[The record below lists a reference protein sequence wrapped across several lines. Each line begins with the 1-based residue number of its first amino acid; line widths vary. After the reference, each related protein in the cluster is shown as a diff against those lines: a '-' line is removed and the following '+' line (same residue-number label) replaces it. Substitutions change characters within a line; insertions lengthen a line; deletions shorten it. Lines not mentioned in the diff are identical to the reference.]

1 MCNNRECAAYLKKN
15 PACDRLMR
23 ELRRKWESHGKVTGR
38 ITLKQ
43 ITEEERRV
51 IGGVIGKHLP
61 EGTIQI
67 AFSEVEQGLQKTRF
81 APVDMKT
88 VLEAYFG
95 TSLYTNKEKEEQKRQ
110 EKEDFFEK
118 HIQMQ
123 RESTLVV
130 SWLEEMQ
137 KQKKYGYQLMSK
149 EYRKDRKDAEVLL
162 RNVEAALSRLEN
174 TEEESLLAVFA
185 AEISGNPHYF
195 DKGTAASQLL
205 THAVCFWKNI
215 ELPCNT
221 YEWRDCM
228 QMAGLV
234 SDNIA
239 SMLHAFGVRLETKEG
254 WHPAYDAFCRRK
266 EPFVLTAENLR
277 TAVGARAYAGK
288 VYVVENEM
296 VFLYL
301 AENTKDC
308 EVTLLCTSGQL
319 RAAAFRLLSCLVQGG
334 AEIYYSGDLD
344 PEGMDIAD
352 RLWRRYG
359 EAVHLWRMSGEDYDR
374 SISKELLSHQRL
386 GKLSRLQNPILC
398 SAAERVYKEKRAG
411 YQENIIESLLEDI
424 RHENKRYA

>member
-1 MCNNRECAAYLKKN
+1 MCNNRECAEYLKKN
-15 PACDRLMR
+15 PAYGRLMG
-23 ELRRKWESHGKVTGR
+23 ELKRKWESYGKVTGK

-43 ITEEERRV
+43 ITEEERHV
-51 IGGVIGKHLP
+51 ISGVIGKQLP

-81 APVDMKT
+81 APIDMKA
-88 VLEAYFG
+88 VMEAYFG

-110 EKEDFFEK
+110 EKEEFFEK

-123 RESTLVV
+123 RDSALVV

-137 KQKKYGYQLMSK
+137 KQKKSGYQLMIK
-149 EYRKDRKDAEVLL
+149 EYRKDRRDAEVLL
-162 RNVEAALSRLEN
+162 RNVGGALRRLEN
-174 TEEESLLAVFA
+174 MEEESLLAVFA

-195 DKGTAASQLL
+195 DKGTAAAQLL

-215 ELPCNT
+215 EMPCNT

-228 QMAGLV
+228 QTAGLV

-239 SMLHAFGVRLETKEG
+239 SMIHAFGVQLETEEG
-254 WHPAYDAFCRRK
+254 RHPAYDAFCQRK

-277 TAVGARAYAGK
+277 TTVGARAYDDK

-296 VFLYL
+296 VFLHL
-301 AENTKDC
+301 AENSKDR
-308 EVTLLCTSGQL
+308 EITLLCTSGQL

-359 EAVHLWRMSGEDYDR
+359 EAVHLWRMSEEDYDR
-374 SISKELLSHQRL
+374 SISKELLSRQRL
-386 GKLSRLQNPILC
+386 GKLAHLQNPVLC
-398 SAAERVYKEKRAG
+398 STAERVYREKRAG
-411 YQENIIESLLEDI
+411 YQENIIEILLRDI
-424 RHENKRYA
+424 LAEAI

>member
-1 MCNNRECAAYLKKN
+1 MCNSRECAEYLKRN
-15 PACDRLMR
+15 PAYGRLMG
-23 ELRRKWESHGKVTGR
+23 ELRRKWESYGKVTGQ

-43 ITEEERRV
+43 TTEEERRM
-51 IGGVIGKHLP
+51 ISGVVGKQFS
-61 EGTIQI
+61 ESTVRV
-67 AFSEVEQGLQKTRF
+67 AFSDFEQGLQKTRF
-81 APVDMKT
+81 APIEMKT

-95 TSLYTNKEKEEQKRQ
+95 ISLHTNKEQEEKKRQ
-110 EKEDFFEK
+110 EKEEFFEK
-118 HIQMQ
+118 YIHMQ

-130 SWLEEMQ
+130 SWLKEMQ
-137 KQKKYGYQLMSK
+137 KQKKYGYQLLSK
-149 EYRKDRKDAEVLL
+149 EYRNDRKGAEVLL
-162 RNVEAALSRLEN
+162 RNVGDALMRLEKM
-174 TEEESLLAVFA
+174 EEESLLAVFA

-195 DKGTAASQLL
+195 DKGTAAAQLL
-205 THAVCFWKNI
+205 THAVCFWKNMDV
-215 ELPCNT
+215 PGSS

-228 QMAGLV
+228 QTAGLV

-239 SMLHAFGVRLETKEG
+239 SMIHAYGVQLETREG
-254 WHPAYDAFCRRK
+254 QHPAYDAFCRRK

-277 TAVGARAYAGK
+277 TATGARAYADK

-301 AENTKDC
+301 AENVKER

-319 RAAAFRLLSCLVQGG
+319 RAAAFRLLSYLVQGG

-359 EAVHLWRMSGEDYDR
+359 EAVHLWRMSAEDYDR
-374 SISKELLSHQRL
+374 SVSREQLSRQRL
-386 GKLSRLQNPILC
+386 MKLEHLQNPVLR
-398 SAAERVYKEKRAG
+398 SAAERVCREKRAG

-424 RHENKRYA
+424 L